1 MDEPAD
7 LARQIE
13 ANYRQAAAASGFR
26 GADLWLTFYLCGPPE
41 KLETIAGPLTS
52 FGATNISGSE
62 SGFLYPKIP
71 IRSEI
76 ASALEIVDLVGRTCA
91 DAGIE
96 IVAIDLDTEADVGT
110 SKFVTLFQR
119 S

>member
-1 MDEPAD
+1 MTLPTD
-7 LARQIE
+7 LVRQIE
-13 ANYRQAAAASGFR
+13 ANYRQAAIAPDFR
-26 GADLWLTFYLCGPPE
+26 DADLWLTFYLCSSPE
-41 KLETIAGPLTS
+41 KLRAVVERLKS
-52 FGATNISGSE
+52 FGAKNVSGSE

-76 ASALEIVDLVGRTCA
+76 ASVLEIVDLMDRTCA

-96 IVAIDLDTEADVGT
+96 IVAIDLDTEADVGA
-110 SKFVTLFQR
+110 SKFVTLFQH